1 MYDERLKYRSHRND
15 DDYHIDSNGNPPSRG
30 LEKSR
35 HYANEEYSSSNRIA
49 NDCLNYS
56 SMRLDRQKTSRDIYT
71 PPLTNL
77 SGGLSP
83 TDLYYSSLS
92 TRGRNALS
100 HYPNSERSRYPS
112 PPHPHPS
119 IYRRDASPRPSSS
132 YREDYVPRSNHNES
146 YVSDDYRSLTPVS
159 LRSNTDTY
167 NDTYQTNDYTS
178 RPERY
183 DITLL
188 QNIFTKRNGSS
199 RDYAIASIPSP
210 IYRSDTYRTSSSIP
224 LSSSSSSSSSL
235 PLTSSSS
242 SLYTTREQ
250 YSQAFPSGQEID
262 YRSRTYGMETPTDSR
277 HINSNK
283 TSSRY
288 YAENED
294 DQYRSSSYSNRSNF
308 KRSRTSYIEN
318 EYKRSLRRWE

>member
-1 MYDERLKYRSHRND
+1 MYDERLKYRNHRNN
-15 DDYHIDSNGNPPSRG
+15 DYHIDSNGNSSSRG

-56 SMRLDRQKTSRDIYT
+56 STRLDRQKTSRDIHT

-77 SGGLSP
+77 LGGLSP

-100 HYPNSERSRYPS
+100 HYPNSERNRYPS
-112 PPHPHPS
+112 PPLPHPHPS

-132 YREDYVPRSNHNES
+132 YREDYDPRSNHNES

-178 RPERY
+178 RSERY
-183 DITLL
+183 DITP
-188 QNIFTKRNGSS
+188 KRNGPS

-210 IYRSDTYRTSSSIP
+210 VYRSDTHRTSSSIP
-224 LSSSSSSSSSL
+224 LSSSSSSL

-250 YSQAFPSGQEID
+250 YCQAFPSGRQID
-262 YRSRTYGMETPTDSR
+262 YRSRTYGMETPMDSR
-277 HINSNK
+277 HVNSNK
-283 TSSRY
+283 TSSHY

-294 DQYRSSSYSNRSNF
+294 DQYCSSSYSNRSNF